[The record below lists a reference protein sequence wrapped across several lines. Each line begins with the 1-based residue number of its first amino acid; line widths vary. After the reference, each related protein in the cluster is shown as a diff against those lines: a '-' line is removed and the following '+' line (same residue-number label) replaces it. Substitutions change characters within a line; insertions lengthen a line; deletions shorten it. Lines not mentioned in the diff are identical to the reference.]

1 MFVAGCL
8 ARDKLLL
15 DQYHGDE
22 IAADLLGLDNNAA
35 IRKLVDHL
43 GSGGDARAQV
53 ITLALVLGSLEARL
67 PKDAW
72 RHGAGWLSSGVKP
85 GEYLKFLAD
94 NGYPLAPVEEVITGD
109 RGKTADSVYDELVSA
124 DAKA

>member
-8 ARDKLLL
+8 ARDKFLL

-22 IAADLLGLDNNAA
+22 IAAELLGLDNSAA
-35 IRKLVDHL
+35 IRELVESL

-53 ITLALVLGSLEARL
+53 ITLALLLGSMEART

-72 RHGAGWLSSGVKP
+72 RNGAGGLSSGVKP
-85 GEYLKFLAD
+85 GEYLKLFAD
-94 NGYPLAPVEEVITGD
+94 NGYPLAPGEEVITGD
-109 RGKTADSVYDELVSA
+109 KTSEEVYSEYCS
-124 DAKA
+124 

>member
-8 ARDKLLL
+8 ARDKFLL
-15 DQYHGDE
+15 DQHHGDE
-22 IAADLLGLDNNAA
+22 IAAELLGLDNSAA
-35 IRKLVDHL
+35 LRKQVESL

-53 ITLALVLGSLEARL
+53 ITLALVLGSLEART

-72 RHGAGWLSSGVKP
+72 RNGTGWLSSGVKP

-109 RGKTADSVYDELVSA
+109 KTADSVYDEHVSA
-124 DAKA
+124 DTKE